1 MNREPVK
8 ILCDIIKNIMG
19 LTDQQIFIY
28 NQNFKIPETSGL
40 FVVVQ
45 YNTSQI
51 YANNNEFLDATQEE
65 LLTTQT
71 REDYTINVMSKDDT
85 ARTRKEEVIL
95 ALNSNYSKN
104 QQELYQ
110 FKIGRITGSFTNV
123 SELEGAAVINRFA
136 LPVSLLAHY
145 SKTLSTDY
153 YETFTNSIIYNK

>member
-8 ILCDIIKNIMG
+8 ILCDIIKNLMG

-28 NQNFKIPETSGL
+28 NQNFKIPETSGI

-71 REDYTINVMSKDDT
+71 REDYTINVMSCDDT

-95 ALNSNYSKN
+95 ALNSNYSRN

-145 SKTLSTDY
+145 NKTLSADY
-153 YETFTNSIIYNK
+153 YDNFTNSIISN